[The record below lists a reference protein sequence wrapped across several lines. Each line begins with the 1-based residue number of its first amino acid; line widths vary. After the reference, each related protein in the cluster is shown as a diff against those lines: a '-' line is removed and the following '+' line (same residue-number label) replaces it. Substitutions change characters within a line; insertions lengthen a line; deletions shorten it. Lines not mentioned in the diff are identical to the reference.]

1 MKTEKMTK
9 KQLVAE
15 TCKLLDEL
23 KVSAIRPAEV
33 WVDLYRGCEKI
44 GYGQLVWHQDG
55 VIYCIADLLEKGF
68 KTLMDNQLNSGN
80 IHRIYQTLKED
91 YERE

>member
-1 MKTEKMTK
+1 MTK

-23 KVSAIRPAEV
+23 KVSAVHPAEV

-55 VIYCIADLLEKGF
+55 VIHCISDLLENGF
-68 KTLMDNQLNSGN
+68 VILTDGALNSGN
-80 IHRIYQTLKED
+80 IHRIYQYLKNE